1 MSEQK
6 ISRTLTLYMQKAGEF
21 DLRLE
26 DRDEEDTREPL
37 RCAAS
42 MHLVIGVDSLTI
54 TDIFFAEDVTSEER
68 SGVERAAWM
77 LYRDQHYRLHPDLET

>member
-1 MSEQK
+1 LSEQR
-6 ISRTLTLYMQKAGEF
+6 ISRTLTVYMQQVGEF

-26 DRDEEDTREPL
+26 DRDEEEIREPL

-42 MHLVIGVDSLTI
+42 MHLVIGVNSLTV

-68 SGVERAAWM
+68 DGVERAAWM
-77 LYRDQHYRLHPDLET
+77 LYRDQHYRLHPDLEP